1 MKYEIREMKVA
12 DIPAVME
19 GEKRIFKETLGYDML
34 YSELTLNPYAY
45 YFVLDIDQQIKGY
58 IGLWIESE
66 RAEIVNFYIDK
77 EYQNQGYGS
86 MILEFAINL
95 CKMSQVPNISLEVR
109 EHNLIAISLYE
120 KYGFKFAYRREKYY
134 KDLEDALVMVK
145 ELR

>member
-1 MKYEIREMKVA
+1 MRYQIREMKIS
-12 DIPAVME
+12 DIPFVIE
-19 GEKRIFKETLGYDML
+19 GEKRIFKETLGYDMF

-45 YFVLDIDQQIKGY
+45 YFILDIDNQVRGY

-77 EYQNQGYGS
+77 EYQQQGYGS

-95 CKMSQVPNISLEVR
+95 CTMSKVPTISLEVR
-109 EHNLIAISLYE
+109 EHNFIAISLYE

-134 KDLEDALVMVK
+134 KDLEDALVMIK
-145 ELR
+145 EMR

>member
-1 MKYEIREMKVA
+1 MKYQIREMKVA
-12 DIPAVME
+12 DIPAVIE

-45 YFVLDIDQQIKGY
+45 YFVLDINHQVKGY

-66 RAEIVNFYIDK
+66 RAEIVNFYVDK
-77 EYQNQGYGS
+77 EYQNHGYGS

-95 CKMSQVPNISLEVR
+95 CKMSKVPNISLEVR

-120 KYGFKFAYRREKYY
+120 KYGFKVAYRREKYY
-134 KDLEDALVMVK
+134 KDLEDALVMIK